1 MRLNWQDPL
10 REPSAALIPREAMV
24 ANGTMPWGKN
34 STPARLHREGST
46 WNANSTC
53 RTRNAY
59 AGTTDSTLVNEDDLR
74 PKPSPDY

>member
-10 REPSAALIPREAMV
+10 REPSAALIPKEAMV

-46 WNANSTC
+46 WNANSRYLQNPERLC
-53 RTRNAY
+53 RDHRLY
-59 AGTTDSTLVNEDDLR
+59 II
-74 PKPSPDY
+74 